1 MMFDLRR
8 LLGACLLIAI
18 AIAPLSACTSA
29 VKTTHAAGLDDSIAA
44 LALGGVAVTDDFTS
58 LTPVVALTGTPSA
71 MRFTRWQVQNLVA
84 EANAHS
90 GYLGGEL
97 DGLATPPAGA
107 PPLSILIG
115 AWLTRNESPLAHY
128 AAGFMGT
135 QDYKTSATIVFPTVV
150 VLTFIADIARV
161 PTTSQIRAPSLNLE
175 RYLAAPAEADGI
187 CTDIS
192 NWVSSVVNSVTS
204 AVQANGSG
212 WLASLWNTVV
222 TIAIAGIT
230 LVVNGILQSLVGFIT
245 QIATVCG
252 TLMQVAS
259 MFKPWSVQLAGD
271 PATLTLGATA
281 QQGKFDATLS
291 ADDIQWPSSLVGC
304 VQALSNV
311 KLDNASYTDAPVK
324 WTHPVNIPG
333 LATNVSED
341 DTLLTDKTAHYTYTT
356 NSVEDVPQADCP
368 ALVNAGSVGITVTV
382 ERSDISK
389 TLTSLETLITN
400 QINASIRAY
409 LAPYINPA
417 LDAANTAAG
426 KFKAPH
432 ESSVVA
438 LKEYVA
444 DPLCSHTPPPG
455 TPAPST
461 PPTTGGSAELP
472 DVPCEAIFTLAD
484 TGPYMSGAGQITIS
498 QGNLSM
504 GKLLTALSGVSGKEP
519 LNSYDTSKASYCTIG
534 FSGGAE
540 GIKLSAT
547 VFTQPR
553 GLPYSR
559 ISDLHVLDAQD
570 PEPCRAAIGYALLEQ
585 FSADCHGN
593 DTGMVLDGPLVELG
607 ITPTPPGTTI
617 SGPPLAAGS
626 NAAVFKH
633 ILQRYAH

>member
-1 MMFDLRR
+1 MRR
-8 LLGACLLIAI
+8 LLGLCLLITI

-29 VKTTHAAGLDDSIAA
+29 VKTTQAAGLDDSIAA
-44 LALGGVAVTDDFTS
+44 LARGGVAVMDDVTS
-58 LTPVVALTGTPSA
+58 PAPLLALTGTPSA

-90 GYLGGEL
+90 GYLGSEL

-115 AWLTRNESPLAHY
+115 AWLTRHDGPLANY
-128 AAGFMGT
+128 AAGFMSA
-135 QDYKTSATIVFPTVV
+135 QDYKKSAAIVFPTIV

-161 PTTSQIRAPSLNLE
+161 TTTSQIRTPNLNLE
-175 RYLAAPAEADGI
+175 RYLAAPADADGV

-192 NWVSSVVNSVTS
+192 NWVSSVVNNVTS

-222 TIAIAGIT
+222 TIAVTGISI
-230 LVVNGILQSLVGFIT
+230 VVNGILQSLVGFIT

-271 PATLTLGATA
+271 PSSLTLATTA
-281 QQGKFDATLS
+281 QDGKFDATLS
-291 ADDIQWPSSLVGC
+291 AADVQWPATLVGC

-324 WTHPVNIPG
+324 WTHPINIPG
-333 LATNVSED
+333 LATKASED
-341 DTLLTDKTAHYTYTT
+341 DTLLTDKTAHYTFTT
-356 NSVEDVPQADCP
+356 NSVEDVPEADCP
-368 ALVNAGSVGITVTV
+368 ALVNAGSVGITVTI

-417 LDAANTAAG
+417 LGAANTAAG

-432 ESSVVA
+432 ESSVVT
-438 LKEYVA
+438 LKQYVA

-455 TPAPST
+455 TPGPST
-461 PPTTGGSAELP
+461 PPSSGSAELP
-472 DVPCEAIFTLAD
+472 DAPCEQIFTLAD
-484 TGPYMSGAGQITIS
+484 WTSP
-498 QGNLSM
+498 
-504 GKLLTALSGVSGKEP
+504 ALMDK
-519 LNSYDTSKASYCTIG
+519 
-534 FSGGAE
+534 
-540 GIKLSAT
+540 
-547 VFTQPR
+547 
-553 GLPYSR
+553 
-559 ISDLHVLDAQD
+559 
-570 PEPCRAAIGYALLEQ
+570 
-585 FSADCHGN
+585 
-593 DTGMVLDGPLVELG
+593 
-607 ITPTPPGTTI
+607 
-617 SGPPLAAGS
+617 
-626 NAAVFKH
+626 
-633 ILQRYAH
+633 

>member
-1 MMFDLRR
+1 LRR
-8 LLGACLLIAI
+8 LLGLCLLIAI

-29 VKTTHAAGLDDSIAA
+29 VKTTQAAGLDDSITA
-44 LALGGVAVTDDFTS
+44 LAGGGVAVMDDVNS
-58 LTPVVALTGTPSA
+58 AAPVIPLSGTPSA

-90 GYLGGEL
+90 GYLGSEL
-97 DGLATPPAGA
+97 DGVATPPAGA
-107 PPLSILIG
+107 PPLSILIS
-115 AWLTRNESPLAHY
+115 AWLTRHDGPLANY
-128 AAGFMGT
+128 AAGFMGA
-135 QDYKTSATIVFPTVV
+135 QDYKNSAAIVFPTLV

-161 PTTSQIRAPSLNLE
+161 TTTSQIRVPSLNLE
-175 RYLAAPAEADGI
+175 RYLAAPAEADGV
-187 CTDIS
+187 CTDIA
-192 NWVSSVVNSVTS
+192 NWVSGVVNSVTS

-222 TIAIAGIT
+222 TIAVTGISI
-230 LVVNGILQSLVGFIT
+230 VVNGILQSLVGFIV

-259 MFKPWSVQLAGD
+259 MFKPWSVQLAGN
-271 PATLTLGATA
+271 PSTLTLGTTA
-281 QQGKFDATLS
+281 QDGKFDATLS
-291 ADDIQWPSSLVGC
+291 AADVQWPATLVGC

-333 LATNVSED
+333 LATKASED
-341 DTLLTDKTAHYTYTT
+341 DTLLTDKTAHYTFTT
-356 NSVEDVPQADCP
+356 NSVEDVPEADCP
-368 ALVNAGSVGITVTV
+368 ALVSAGSVGITVTV

-409 LAPYINPA
+409 LAPYINAA
-417 LDAANTAAG
+417 LGAANSAAG

-432 ESSVVA
+432 ESSVVT
-438 LKEYVA
+438 LKQYVA

-455 TPAPST
+455 TPGPST
-461 PPTTGGSAELP
+461 PPSIGSAELP
-472 DVPCEAIFTLAD
+472 DAPCAQLFTLAD
-484 TGPYMSGAGQITIS
+484 TGPYMNGAGQITIS
-498 QGNLSM
+498 E
-504 GKLLTALSGVSGKEP
+504 GKLSFSKLLSALSGVAGPEP
-519 LNSYDTSKASYCTIG
+519 KNSYDTSKASYCTIG
-534 FSGGAE
+534 FQPSSDKFTIE
-540 GIKLSAT
+540 AT

-559 ISDLHVLDAQD
+559 IPDLHVLDAQE
-570 PEPCRAAIGYALLEQ
+570 PEPCRTAIGYALLEQ

-607 ITPTPPGTTI
+607 ITPMPAGTEI
-617 SGPPLAAGS
+617 SGPPLSAGT
-626 NAAVFKH
+626 NATVFKH
-633 ILQRYAH
+633 ILERYAR

>member
-1 MMFDLRR
+1 MRR
-8 LLGACLLIAI
+8 LLGLCLLVTIAI
-18 AIAPLSACTSA
+18 SPLSACTSA
-29 VKTTHAAGLDDSIAA
+29 LQTTQAAGLDDSIAA
-44 LALGGVAVTDDFTS
+44 LARGGVAVMDDVNS
-58 LTPVVALTGTPSA
+58 AAPVVALAGTPSA

-90 GYLGGEL
+90 GYLGSEL
-97 DGLATPPAGA
+97 DGIATPPAGA

-115 AWLTRNESPLAHY
+115 AWLTRHNGPLASY
-128 AAGFMGT
+128 AAELMGA
-135 QDYKTSATIVFPTVV
+135 QDYKNSVTIVFPTLV

-161 PTTSQIRAPSLNLE
+161 TTTSQIRTPGLNLE
-175 RYLAAPAEADGI
+175 RYLAAPAEADGV

-192 NWVSSVVNSVTS
+192 NWVSSVINNVTS

-222 TIAIAGIT
+222 TIAVTGISI
-230 LVVNGILQSLVGFIT
+230 VVNGILQSLVGFIT

-259 MFKPWSVQLAGD
+259 MFKPWTVQLAGD
-271 PATLTLGATA
+271 PSILTLGTTA
-281 QQGKFDATLS
+281 LDGKFDATLS
-291 ADDIQWPSSLVGC
+291 AADVQWPATLVGC

-324 WTHPVNIPG
+324 WTHPFNIPG
-333 LATNVSED
+333 LATKASED
-341 DTLLTDKTAHYTYTT
+341 DTLLTDKTAHYTFTT
-356 NSVEDVPQADCP
+356 NTVQDVPEADCP

-409 LAPYINPA
+409 LAPYINSA
-417 LDAANTAAG
+417 LGAANTAAG
-426 KFKAPH
+426 KFKSPH
-432 ESSVVA
+432 ESSVVT
-438 LKEYVA
+438 LRQYVA

-455 TPAPST
+455 SPGPST
-461 PPTTGGSAELP
+461 PPSAGSAELP
-472 DVPCEAIFTLAD
+472 NAPCAQLFTLAD
-484 TGPYMSGAGQITIS
+484 TGPYMNGAGQITIS
-498 QGNLSM
+498 QGKLSF
-504 GKLLTALSGVSGKEP
+504 GKLLGALSGVAGPEP
-519 LNSYDTSKASYCTIG
+519 NNSYDTSKASYCTIG
-534 FSGGAE
+534 FPGRTSDSFTLA
-540 GIKLSAT
+540 AT

-553 GLPYSR
+553 ALPYSR
-559 ISDLHVLDAQD
+559 IPDLHVLDAQD

-607 ITPTPPGTTI
+607 ITPMPAGTEI
-617 SGPPLAAGS
+617 SGPPLAAGT
-626 NAAVFKH
+626 NAAVLKH
-633 ILQRYAH
+633 ILERYAR

>member
-1 MMFDLRR
+1 
-8 LLGACLLIAI
+8 LLIAI

-29 VKTTHAAGLDDSIAA
+29 VKTTQAAGLDDSITA
-44 LALGGVAVTDDFTS
+44 LAGGGVAVMDDVNS
-58 LTPVVALTGTPSA
+58 ATPVVALSGTPSA

-90 GYLGGEL
+90 GYLGSEL
-97 DGLATPPAGA
+97 DGIATPPAGA
-107 PPLSILIG
+107 PPLSILIA
-115 AWLTRNESPLAHY
+115 AWLTRHDGPLAYY
-128 AAGFMGT
+128 AAGFMGA
-135 QDYKTSATIVFPTVV
+135 QDYKNSAAIVFPTLV

-161 PTTSQIRAPSLNLE
+161 TTTSQLRVPSLNFE
-175 RYLAAPAEADGI
+175 RYLAAPAEADGV
-187 CTDIS
+187 CTDIA

-222 TIAIAGIT
+222 TIAATGISI
-230 LVVNGILQSLVGFIT
+230 VVNGILQSLVGFIV

-271 PATLTLGATA
+271 PATLTLGTTA
-281 QQGKFDATLS
+281 QDGKFDATLS
-291 ADDIQWPSSLVGC
+291 AADVQWPATLVGC

-333 LATNVSED
+333 LATKASED
-341 DTLLTDKTAHYTYTT
+341 DTLLTDKTAHYTFTT
-356 NSVEDVPQADCP
+356 NSVEDVPAADCP
-368 ALVNAGSVGITVTV
+368 ALVGAGSVGITVTV

-409 LAPYINPA
+409 LAPYINAA
-417 LDAANTAAG
+417 LGAANTAAA

-432 ESSVVA
+432 ESSVVT
-438 LKEYVA
+438 LKQYVA

-455 TPAPST
+455 TPGPST
-461 PPTTGGSAELP
+461 PPSIGSAELP
-472 DVPCEAIFTLAD
+472 DAPCAQLFSLAD
-484 TGPYMSGAGQITIS
+484 TGPYMNGAGQITIS
-498 QGNLSM
+498 QGNLSFS
-504 GKLLTALSGVSGKEP
+504 KLLGALSAVAGPEP
-519 LNSYDTSKASYCTIG
+519 KNSYDTSKSSYCTIG
-534 FSGGAE
+534 FQPSSE
-540 GIKLSAT
+540 KFTIEAT

-559 ISDLHVLDAQD
+559 IPDLHVLDAQD
-570 PEPCRAAIGYALLEQ
+570 PEPCRTAIGYALLEQ

-607 ITPTPPGTTI
+607 ITPMPAGTEI
-617 SGPPLAAGS
+617 SGPPLAAGT

-633 ILQRYAH
+633 ILERYAR

>member
-1 MMFDLRR
+1 LRR

-18 AIAPLSACTSA
+18 AIAPLSACSKA
-29 VKTTHAAGLDDSIAA
+29 VKTTGAAGLTDSIAA
-44 LALGGVAVTDDFTS
+44 LAGGGVTVTDDVNS
-58 LTPVVALTGTPSA
+58 LTPIVALTGTPSA

-90 GYLGGEL
+90 GYLGSEL
-97 DGLATPPAGA
+97 DSIATPPAGS

-115 AWLTRNESPLAHY
+115 AWLTRHEGALANY
-128 AAGFMGT
+128 ATGFMGA
-135 QDYKTSATIVFPTVV
+135 QDYKNSATIVFPTIV

-161 PTTSQIRAPSLNLE
+161 TTTSQLQRPSLNIE
-175 RYLAAPAEADGI
+175 RFLAAPAEADGI

-222 TIAIAGIT
+222 NIAVTGISI
-230 LVVNGILQSLVGFIT
+230 VVNGILQSLVGFIT

-281 QQGKFDATLS
+281 EQGKFDATLS
-291 ADDIQWPSSLVGC
+291 ADDIQWPASLVGC

-311 KLDNASYTDAPVK
+311 KLDNASYTDAPVR
-324 WTHPVNIPG
+324 WTQPRNIPG
-333 LATNVSED
+333 LAMKMSED
-341 DTLLTDKTAHYTYTT
+341 DTLLPDKTAHYTFST
-356 NSVEDVPQADCP
+356 NTVEDVPQADCP
-368 ALVNAGSVGITVTV
+368 VLVNAGSVGITVTV
-382 ERSDISK
+382 ARSDISK
-389 TLTSLETLITN
+389 TLSSLETLITN

-417 LDAANTAAG
+417 LDAANTTAG
-426 KFKAPH
+426 QFKAPH
-432 ESSVVA
+432 ESSVVV

-444 DPLCSHTPPPG
+444 DPLCSHTPLPG

-461 PPTTGGSAELP
+461 PGPGGNAELP
-472 DVPCEAIFTLAD
+472 DLPCEAMFTLAD
-484 TGPYMSGAGQITIS
+484 TGPSMNGAGQITLS
-498 QGNLSM
+498 QGNLSLS
-504 GKLLTALSGVSGKEP
+504 KLMSALSGVAGPEP
-519 LNSYDTSKASYCTIG
+519 RNSYDTSKASYCTIG
-534 FSGGAE
+534 YPGRTAE
-540 GIKLSAT
+540 DIKLAAM

-553 GLPYSR
+553 ALPYSR
-559 ISDLHVLDAQD
+559 IPDLHVLDARD
-570 PEPCRAAIGYALLEQ
+570 PEPCRTAIGYALLEQ

-593 DTGMVLDGPLVELG
+593 DIGMVLDGPLVELG
-607 ITPTPPGTTI
+607 ITPLPGGTEV
-617 SGPPLAAGS
+617 SGPPLAPGT

-633 ILQRYAH
+633 ILERYAH

>member
-1 MMFDLRR
+1 MQ
-8 LLGACLLIAI
+8 
-18 AIAPLSACTSA
+18 
-29 VKTTHAAGLDDSIAA
+29 TTQAAGLDDSIAA
-44 LALGGVAVTDDFTS
+44 LARGGVAVMDDVNS
-58 LTPVVALTGTPSA
+58 AAPVVALAGTPSA

-90 GYLGGEL
+90 GYLGSEL
-97 DGLATPPAGA
+97 DGIATPPAGA

-115 AWLTRNESPLAHY
+115 AWLTRHNGPLASY
-128 AAGFMGT
+128 AAELMGA
-135 QDYKTSATIVFPTVV
+135 QDYKNSVTIVFPTLV

-161 PTTSQIRAPSLNLE
+161 TTTSQIRTPGLNLE
-175 RYLAAPAEADGI
+175 RYLAAPAEADGV

-192 NWVSSVVNSVTS
+192 NWVSSVINNVTS

-222 TIAIAGIT
+222 TIAVTGISI
-230 LVVNGILQSLVGFIT
+230 VVNGILQSLVGFIT

-259 MFKPWSVQLAGD
+259 MFKPWTVQLAGD
-271 PATLTLGATA
+271 PSILTLGTTA
-281 QQGKFDATLS
+281 LDGKFDATLS
-291 ADDIQWPSSLVGC
+291 AADVQWPATLVGC

-324 WTHPVNIPG
+324 WTHPFNIPG
-333 LATNVSED
+333 LATKASED
-341 DTLLTDKTAHYTYTT
+341 DTLLTDKTAHYTFTT
-356 NSVEDVPQADCP
+356 NTVQDVPEADCP

-409 LAPYINPA
+409 LAPYINSA
-417 LDAANTAAG
+417 LGAANTAAG
-426 KFKAPH
+426 KFKSPH
-432 ESSVVA
+432 ESSVVT
-438 LKEYVA
+438 LRQYVA

-455 TPAPST
+455 SPGPST
-461 PPTTGGSAELP
+461 PPSAGSAELP
-472 DVPCEAIFTLAD
+472 NAPCAQLFTLAD
-484 TGPYMSGAGQITIS
+484 TGPYMNGAGQITIS
-498 QGNLSM
+498 QGKLSF
-504 GKLLTALSGVSGKEP
+504 GKLLGALSGVAGPEP
-519 LNSYDTSKASYCTIG
+519 NNSYDTSKASYCTIG
-534 FSGGAE
+534 FPGRTSDSFTLA
-540 GIKLSAT
+540 AT

-553 GLPYSR
+553 ALPYSR
-559 ISDLHVLDAQD
+559 IPDLHVLDAQD

-607 ITPTPPGTTI
+607 ITPMPAGTEI
-617 SGPPLAAGS
+617 SGPPLAAGT
-626 NAAVFKH
+626 NAAVLKH
-633 ILQRYAH
+633 ILERYAR

>member
-1 MMFDLRR
+1 M
-8 LLGACLLIAI
+8 AI
-18 AIAPLSACTSA
+18 GPLSACSSA
-29 VKTTHAAGLDDSIAA
+29 VKTTQAAGLDDSIDT
-44 LALGGVAVTDDFTS
+44 LAGGGVAVMDDVTS
-58 LTPVVALTGTPSA
+58 LTPVVALSGTPSA

-90 GYLGGEL
+90 GYLGSEL
-97 DGLATPPAGA
+97 DGIATPPAGA

-115 AWLTRNESPLAHY
+115 AWLTRHDGPLATY
-128 AAGFMGT
+128 AAGYMGAP
-135 QDYKTSATIVFPTVV
+135 DYKKAATLVFPTLI
-150 VLTFIADIARV
+150 VLAFIADIARV
-161 PTTSQIRAPSLNLE
+161 TTTSQIRTPNLNLE
-175 RYLAAPAEADGI
+175 RYLAAPAEADGV
-187 CTDIS
+187 CTDVAG
-192 NWVSSVVNSVTS
+192 WVSSVVNSVTS

-222 TIAIAGIT
+222 TIAATGISI
-230 LVVNGILQSLVGFIT
+230 VVNGILQSLVGFIT

-271 PATLTLGATA
+271 PSTLTLGASA
-281 QQGKFDATLS
+281 QDGKFDATLS
-291 ADDIQWPSSLVGC
+291 ATDVQWPATLVGC

-333 LATNVSED
+333 LAMKVSED
-341 DTLLTDKTAHYTYTT
+341 DTLLTDKTAHYAFTT
-356 NSVEDVPQADCP
+356 NSVEDVPAADCP

-382 ERSDISK
+382 ERSDITK

-409 LAPYINPA
+409 LATYIDSA
-417 LDAANTAAG
+417 FGAANTAAG

-432 ESSVVA
+432 ESSVVT
-438 LKEYVA
+438 LKQYVA

-455 TPAPST
+455 TPAPS
-461 PPTTGGSAELP
+461 PPPGGNAELP
-472 DVPCEAIFTLAD
+472 AAPCEQLFTLAD
-484 TGPYMSGAGQITIS
+484 TGPYMNGAGQITVGDGKMS
-498 QGNLSM
+498 LSKM
-504 GKLLTALSGVSGKEP
+504 LTALSGVNPSAE
-519 LNSYDTSKASYCTIG
+519 LHNTYDTSKASYCMIG
-534 FSGGAE
+534 LPGKTTAD
-540 GIKLSAT
+540 IKMEAI

-553 GLPYSR
+553 VLPYAR
-559 ISDLHVLDAQD
+559 IPDLHVLDTQD
-570 PEPCRAAIGYALLEQ
+570 PEPCRTAIGYALLEQ

-607 ITPTPPGTTI
+607 ITDVPPGTEI
-617 SGPPLAAGS
+617 SGPPIAAGT

-633 ILQRYAH
+633 ILQRYAP

>member
-1 MMFDLRR
+1 LRR
-8 LLGACLLIAI
+8 LLGLCLLIAI

-29 VKTTHAAGLDDSIAA
+29 VKTTQAAGLDDSITT
-44 LALGGVAVTDDFTS
+44 LAGGGVAVMDDVNS
-58 LTPVVALTGTPSA
+58 LAPVVALSGAPSA

-90 GYLGGEL
+90 GYLGSEL
-97 DGLATPPAGA
+97 DGIATPPAGA
-107 PPLSILIG
+107 PPLSILIA
-115 AWLTRNESPLAHY
+115 AWLTRHDGPLANY
-128 AAGFMGT
+128 AAGFMGA
-135 QDYKTSATIVFPTVV
+135 QDYKNSAAIVFPTLV

-161 PTTSQIRAPSLNLE
+161 TTTSQIRMPRLNLE
-175 RYLAAPAEADGI
+175 RYLAAPAEADGV
-187 CTDIS
+187 CTDIA
-192 NWVSSVVNSVTS
+192 NWVSGVVNSVTS

-222 TIAIAGIT
+222 TIAVTGISI
-230 LVVNGILQSLVGFIT
+230 VVNGILQSLVGFIV

-271 PATLTLGATA
+271 PSTLTLGTTA
-281 QQGKFDATLS
+281 EDGKFDATLS
-291 ADDIQWPSSLVGC
+291 AADVQWPATLVGC

-311 KLDNASYTDAPVK
+311 KLDNASYTNAPVK

-333 LATNVSED
+333 LATKASED
-341 DTLLTDKTAHYTYTT
+341 DTLLTDKTAHYTFTT
-356 NSVEDVPQADCP
+356 NSVEDVPEADCP
-368 ALVNAGSVGITVTV
+368 ALVSAGSVGITVTL

-409 LAPYINPA
+409 LAPYLNAA
-417 LDAANTAAG
+417 LGAANTAAG

-432 ESSVVA
+432 ESSVVT
-438 LKEYVA
+438 LKQYVA

-455 TPAPST
+455 TPGPST
-461 PPTTGGSAELP
+461 PPLIGSAELP
-472 DVPCEAIFTLAD
+472 DAPCAQLFTLAD
-484 TGPYMSGAGQITIS
+484 TGPYMNGAGQITIS
-498 QGNLSM
+498 E
-504 GKLLTALSGVSGKEP
+504 GKLSFSKLLGALSGVAGPEP
-519 LNSYDTSKASYCTIG
+519 ENSYDTSKASYCTIG
-534 FSGGAE
+534 FQPSSDKFTIE
-540 GIKLSAT
+540 AT

-559 ISDLHVLDAQD
+559 IPDLHVLDAQE
-570 PEPCRAAIGYALLEQ
+570 PEPCRTAIGYALLEQ

-607 ITPTPPGTTI
+607 ITPMPAGTEI
-617 SGPPLAAGS
+617 SGPPLAAGT

-633 ILQRYAH
+633 ILERYAP

>member
-1 MMFDLRR
+1 LQ
-8 LLGACLLIAI
+8 
-18 AIAPLSACTSA
+18 
-29 VKTTHAAGLDDSIAA
+29 TTQAAGLDDSIAA
-44 LALGGVAVTDDFTS
+44 LARGGVAVMDDVNS
-58 LTPVVALTGTPSA
+58 AAPVVALAGTPSA

-90 GYLGGEL
+90 GYLGSEL
-97 DGLATPPAGA
+97 DGIATPPAGA

-115 AWLTRNESPLAHY
+115 AWLTRHNGPLASY
-128 AAGFMGT
+128 AAELMGA
-135 QDYKTSATIVFPTVV
+135 QDYKNSVTIVFPTLV

-161 PTTSQIRAPSLNLE
+161 TTTSQIRTPGLNLE
-175 RYLAAPAEADGI
+175 RYLAAPAEADGV

-192 NWVSSVVNSVTS
+192 NWVSSVINNVTS

-222 TIAIAGIT
+222 TIAVTGISI
-230 LVVNGILQSLVGFIT
+230 VVNGILQSLVGFIT

-259 MFKPWSVQLAGD
+259 MFKPWTVQLAGD
-271 PATLTLGATA
+271 PSILTLGTTA
-281 QQGKFDATLS
+281 LDGKFDATLS
-291 ADDIQWPSSLVGC
+291 AADVQWPATLVGC

-324 WTHPVNIPG
+324 WTHPFNIPG
-333 LATNVSED
+333 LATKASED
-341 DTLLTDKTAHYTYTT
+341 DTLLTDKTAHYTFTT
-356 NSVEDVPQADCP
+356 NTVQDVPEADCP

-409 LAPYINPA
+409 LAPYINSA
-417 LDAANTAAG
+417 LGAANTAAG
-426 KFKAPH
+426 KFKSPH
-432 ESSVVA
+432 ESSVVT
-438 LKEYVA
+438 LRQYVA

-455 TPAPST
+455 SPGPST
-461 PPTTGGSAELP
+461 PPSAGSAELP
-472 DVPCEAIFTLAD
+472 NAPCAQLFTLAD
-484 TGPYMSGAGQITIS
+484 TGPYMNGAGQITIS
-498 QGNLSM
+498 QGKLSF
-504 GKLLTALSGVSGKEP
+504 GKLLGALSGVAGPEP
-519 LNSYDTSKASYCTIG
+519 NNSYDTSKASYCTIG
-534 FSGGAE
+534 FPGRTSDSFTLA
-540 GIKLSAT
+540 AT

-553 GLPYSR
+553 ALPYSR
-559 ISDLHVLDAQD
+559 IPDLHVLDAQD

-607 ITPTPPGTTI
+607 ITPMPAGTEI
-617 SGPPLAAGS
+617 SGPPLAAGT
-626 NAAVFKH
+626 NAAVLKH
-633 ILQRYAH
+633 ILERYAR

>member
-1 MMFDLRR
+1 
-8 LLGACLLIAI
+8 LLIAI

-29 VKTTHAAGLDDSIAA
+29 VKTTQAAGLDDSITA
-44 LALGGVAVTDDFTS
+44 LAGGGVAVMDDVNS
-58 LTPVVALTGTPSA
+58 AAPVIALSGTPSA

-90 GYLGGEL
+90 GYLGSEL
-97 DGLATPPAGA
+97 DGIATPPAGA
-107 PPLSILIG
+107 PPLSILIA
-115 AWLTRNESPLAHY
+115 AWLTRHDGPLANY
-128 AAGFMGT
+128 AAGFMGA
-135 QDYKTSATIVFPTVV
+135 QDYKNSAAIVFPTLV

-161 PTTSQIRAPSLNLE
+161 TTTSQLRVPSLNLE
-175 RYLAAPAEADGI
+175 RYLAAPAEADGV
-187 CTDIS
+187 CTDIA
-192 NWVSSVVNSVTS
+192 NWVSGVVNSVTS

-222 TIAIAGIT
+222 TIAVTGISI
-230 LVVNGILQSLVGFIT
+230 VVNGILQSLVGFIV

-259 MFKPWSVQLAGD
+259 MFKPWSVQLAGN
-271 PATLTLGATA
+271 PSTLTLGTTA
-281 QQGKFDATLS
+281 QDGKFDATLS
-291 ADDIQWPSSLVGC
+291 AADVQWPATLVGC

-333 LATNVSED
+333 LATKASED
-341 DTLLTDKTAHYTYTT
+341 DTLLTDKTAHYTFTT
-356 NSVEDVPQADCP
+356 NSVEDVPEADCP
-368 ALVNAGSVGITVTV
+368 ALVSAGSVGITVTV

-409 LAPYINPA
+409 LAPYINAA
-417 LDAANTAAG
+417 LGAANTAAG
-426 KFKAPH
+426 NFKAPH
-432 ESSVVA
+432 ESSVVT
-438 LKEYVA
+438 LKQYVA

-455 TPAPST
+455 TPGPST
-461 PPTTGGSAELP
+461 PPSIGSAELP
-472 DVPCEAIFTLAD
+472 DAPCAQLFSLAD
-484 TGPYMSGAGQITIS
+484 TGPYMNGAGQITIS
-498 QGNLSM
+498 E
-504 GKLLTALSGVSGKEP
+504 GKLSFSKLLSALSGVAGPEP
-519 LNSYDTSKASYCTIG
+519 KNSYDTSKASYCTIG
-534 FSGGAE
+534 FQPSSDKFTIE
-540 GIKLSAT
+540 AT

-559 ISDLHVLDAQD
+559 IPDLHVLDAQD
-570 PEPCRAAIGYALLEQ
+570 PEPCRTAIGYALLEQ

-607 ITPTPPGTTI
+607 ITPMPAGTEI
-617 SGPPLAAGS
+617 SGPPLAAGT

-633 ILQRYAH
+633 ILERYAR